1 MCGASRG
8 GGPVRVIGS
17 KRPRGAIGA
26 LGGSGLTPNLTG
38 YRDPG
43 IVHVPVG
50 PPVYQDPGVLAK
62 RGKAAAT
69 GGTSSNLS
77 LSLANLSHT
86 GATRSS
92 QWR

>member
-17 KRPRGAIGA
+17 KRPIGAIGA
-26 LGGSGLTPNLTG
+26 LGGSGLTPNLAG

-50 PPVYQDPGVLAK
+50 TPVHQDPGVLAK

-69 GGTSSNLS
+69 GLSSNLS

>member
-1 MCGASRG
+1 MLFRS
-8 GGPVRVIGS
+8 
-17 KRPRGAIGA
+17 
-26 LGGSGLTPNLTG
+26 
-38 YRDPG
+38 PG

-69 GGTSSNLS
+69 GLSSNLS